1 MTALT
6 FALNTCLVLG
16 TFFCAVATIGILR
29 MPDVFLRI
37 HTATKASTLG
47 VMLLALAG
55 VLKYWDSPEFASV
68 AAKSAL
74 IVIFLLLTTPV
85 AAHLIGRAA
94 RARENPM
101 SDKTSL
107 DEYDLNEF

>member
-6 FALNTCLVLG
+6 FGINACLVLG

-47 VMLLALAG
+47 LMLLALSG
-55 VLKYWDSPEFASV
+55 VLKFWGSPEFAAV

-94 RARENPM
+94 RARANPTSAKM
-101 SDKTSL
+101 SL
-107 DEYDLNEF
+107 DEYDLKD